1 MRGGMNRRVIARLW
15 FIGVMAATSAGGVC
29 AATPRLFVDCRGDA
43 TSAPTVILEAGAFGT
58 SADWDFVLKD
68 LSAGGRVCAYDRAGL
83 GRSPGADQPKDVVA
97 RAEQLRDTLD
107 QMGETA
113 PLILVGHSN
122 GAAYVEAFA
131 KLFAPRVAGLVY
143 VNGVTSDDLDQALL
157 VNDLRKEKRLSE
169 LAARAEHLGLAPIIA
184 PLLVAQIG
192 LTGDAAHFKYRSLTC
207 QVCVTVARDEDRL
220 LEPGLEAVRR
230 LETDIRHIPVA
241 VVVGDTDPK
250 SALAQAFRIAETAP
264 AARADH
270 AWILD
275 APGATHVSPLSRDR
289 AYIAAA
295 VNWLRATYRPLPDPD
310 IGH

>member
-1 MRGGMNRRVIARLW
+1 MCGGMDRRVIARLW
-15 FIGVMAATSAGGVC
+15 LVLVMVTAGGAR
-29 AATPRLFVDCRGDA
+29 AATPRLYVDCRGTP

-68 LSAGGRVCAYDRAGL
+68 LAEGGRACAYDRAGL
-83 GRSPGADQPKDVVA
+83 GRSPGADEAKDVIA

-122 GAAYVEAFA
+122 GTAYVEAFA
-131 KLFAPRVAGLVY
+131 KLYTPRVAGLVY
-143 VNGVTSDDLDQALL
+143 VNGVTSDDLDQP
-157 VNDLRKEKRLSE
+157 VVIDDLRKERRLSE
-169 LAARAEHLGLAPIIA
+169 LAARAERLGLAPVIA

-192 LTGDAAHFKYRSLTC
+192 LTGEAAHYKYRSLTC
-207 QVCVTVARDEDRL
+207 RVCVSVARDEDRL
-220 LEPGLEAVRR
+220 LIAGLEAVRE
-230 LETDIRHIPVA
+230 LDGDISHVPLA

-250 SALAQAFRIAETAP
+250 SRLAQAFHAAETAP
-264 AARADH
+264 ARRAVH

-289 AYIAAA
+289 AYIVAA
-295 VNWLRATYRPLPDPD
+295 VNWLRSTYRPLPDPN

>member
-1 MRGGMNRRVIARLW
+1 MDRCVIARTWLLAL
-15 FIGVMAATSAGGVC
+15 VVTAGGAR
-29 AATPRLFVDCRGDA
+29 AATPRLFVDCRGA
-43 TSAPTVILEAGAFGT
+43 PTASPTVILEAGAFGT

-68 LSAGGRVCAYDRAGL
+68 LAEGGRVCAYDRAGL
-83 GRSPGADQPKDVVA
+83 GRSPGKDEPKDVIA

-107 QMGETA
+107 HMGETA

-131 KLFAPRVAGLVY
+131 KLFTPRVAGMVY
-143 VNGVTSDDLDQALL
+143 VNGVTSDDLDQSVL
-157 VNDLRKEKRLSE
+157 VDDLRKERRLSE

-192 LTGDAAHFKYRSLTC
+192 LTGDAARYKYRSLTC
-207 QVCVTVARDEDRL
+207 QACVSVARDEDRL
-220 LEPGLEAVRR
+220 LVPGLEAVRG
-230 LETDIRHIPVA
+230 LEGDISHIPVA

-250 SALAQAFRIAETAP
+250 SRLAKAFRTAETAP

-289 AYIAAA
+289 AYIVAA
-295 VNWLRATYRPLPDPD
+295 VNWLRSTYRPLPNPD